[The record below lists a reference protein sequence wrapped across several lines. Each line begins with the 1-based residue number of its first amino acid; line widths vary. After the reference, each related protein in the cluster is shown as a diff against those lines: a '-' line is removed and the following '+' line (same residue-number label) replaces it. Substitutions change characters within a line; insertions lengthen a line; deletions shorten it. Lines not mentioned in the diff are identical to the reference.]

1 MSLSVTPNTNI
12 SPSSITLTS
21 DDGISNNSPFTLST
35 PTNAPTNY
43 YKVITFTNA
52 LTSNTDF
59 TFSATSGKRFV
70 IWGVNAEEED
80 TDPTISATPAS
91 LTGFTYIEGNGPSA
105 AQTISVSGE
114 NLTANLG
121 LSLGAS
127 SDFEMSLSEDSG
139 YANALEL
146 TPTSGAVAATTVY
159 VRLKSGLAVN
169 SSYSGTVTL
178 TSTDATD
185 VTVSLSG
192 SVTNQTYTLTDE
204 SGVNGSIAFSAS
216 PVEAGTHVVLT
227 PTPASDAY
235 YFVADS
241 WSFFNDALEDVT
253 SSIEFVTGETNT
265 IVMPAYNL
273 HVDATF
279 AAKPTY
285 DVFFDC
291 NGGTSGCP
299 SDMEDV
305 IQGTAITLPAAPTKA
320 DNVFTGW
327 NDGTTTYAAGDSYTV
342 NDDVIFTAQ
351 WTPGGTGTILFGKKD
366 GGGSTEIN
374 DATVTGDDSEGN
386 TWTIKTV
393 GTTSFTNTNNSGYSQ
408 VGSSSSPA
416 TSITFA
422 TKLSSTSTF
431 TGFSAKFG
439 GFNSTAGTVT
449 LKVYNHSTSTETT
462 VGTGSLNGT
471 SDVTISN
478 TSTAVG
484 DSLTVTVTSIAKG
497 VKCYYVSYSYSTSS
511 DPIISAPNELS
522 LGSLDTYTEFDYSII
537 NPSTGVTLGATTT
550 DTWISNIIVTADK
563 VSFETTA
570 NPSETE
576 DRTGTIT
583 LSYTGAENKTVTV
596 TQSKVD
602 YATLPFTYEGN
613 GVYEV
618 PNCFET
624 NLSGSYSDAPKMKF
638 DATGKYLT
646 LHLNEA
652 PTSLSYDIKGNSFS
666 GGTFKVQT
674 SADGATWNVLAEYT
688 TLAATTQTITHIDL
702 ASTVRYIKWIYANK
716 SSGNVALG
724 NIKASANY
732 DIYSDVTV
740 ASLTIPADKVCTVY
754 SPATLNVTASLTNE
768 ATSEAWNNLVIKDGA
783 QLKTPN
789 AVKGTIEKFVAG
801 YGESTNGN
809 YVLLA
814 TPATLDA
821 CNNTGMWPS
830 ETAQHVN
837 VDFYAFDQSFA
848 GAEWRNYK
856 YGHTYFAGPF
866 AMTQGTGYL
875 YANKNDV
882 TLTLE
887 TRGYVSPNVD
897 WQDHPFAPTNVNQSV
912 TLEYSDGKPFAGF
925 NLIGNPFTC
934 NAYINRDYYRMNA
947 AGDAIIAAE
956 SSATAIKPCEG
967 IFVVAADAGDNSVTF
982 SATAPSSAP
991 ANVVINLK
999 DNEMVRDRAIVSFE
1013 EGRDMPRFQFNDAAA
1028 KLYIP
1033 QRGMEFAKVSSETQG
1048 EVPVNFKADKNGSF
1062 TLSIDAANL
1071 DVDYLHLID
1080 NLTGTDVDLLAT
1092 PSYTFDARTSDYDSR
1107 FRLVFSVNSIGENS
1121 DNGSATFAY
1130 FNGSEWVINAS
1141 DNATVQVVDVMGRVI
1156 LNSDAKH
1163 GVSTANMP
1171 AGVYMLRL
1179 VNGNNVKVQKIVVR

>member
-1 MSLSVTPNTNI
+1 
-12 SPSSITLTS
+12 
-21 DDGISNNSPFTLST
+21 
-35 PTNAPTNY
+35 
-43 YKVITFTNA
+43 
-52 LTSNTDF
+52 
-59 TFSATSGKRFV
+59 
-70 IWGVNAEEED
+70 
-80 TDPTISATPAS
+80 
-91 LTGFTYIEGNGPSA
+91 
-105 AQTISVSGE
+105 
-114 NLTANLG
+114 
-121 LSLGAS
+121 
-127 SDFEMSLSEDSG
+127 MSLSEDSG

-285 DVFFDC
+285 DVVFDC

-299 SDMEDV
+299 SNMEDV

-484 DSLTVTVTSIAKG
+484 DSLIVTVTNIARG

-583 LSYTGAENKTVTV
+583 LSYAGAESKTVTV

-602 YATLPFTYEGN
+602 YATLPFAFDGGKNELLTGMTATLGDDY
-613 GVYEV
+613 
-618 PNCFET
+618 
-624 NLSGSYSDAPKMKF
+624 GSSPKLGF
-638 DATGKYLT
+638 RATGNYLI

-674 SADGATWNVLAEYT
+674 SANGTDYEDLATYT
-688 TLAATTQTITHIDL
+688 ALGDKQTVTHIDL
-702 ASTVRYIKWIYANK
+702 ASTVRYIKWIYVNK

-754 SPATLNVTASLTNE
+754 SPATLNVTTSLTNSGDR
-768 ATSEAWNNLVIKDGA
+768 TNLIIKDGA
-783 QLKTPN
+783 QLKTPS
-789 AVKGTIEKFVAG
+789 AVYATVEKNITG
-801 YGESTNGN
+801 YGTSTKGN
-809 YVLLA
+809 YYLVSA
-814 TPATLDA
+814 PAEKYLYVASDNDDVDA
-821 CNNTGMWPS
+821 Y
-830 ETAQHVN
+830 H
-837 VDFYAFDQSFA
+837 FDASKQ
-848 GAEWRNYK
+848 GAEWRNFK
-856 YGHTYFAGPF
+856 LATGAWHIAAGN
-866 AMTQGTGYL
+866 AVL
-875 YANKNDV
+875 YATKENSTLSLDGYGIVYNTPNPGANIVYNKVPATNAPVSVDV
-882 TLTLE
+882 
-887 TRGYVSPNVD
+887 RFNS
-897 WQDHPFAPTNVNQSV
+897 
-912 TLEYSDGKPFAGF
+912 GKTFQGF

-934 NAYINRDYYRMNA
+934 KAYLADVSRDFYRMNA
-947 AGDAIIAAE
+947 DGNAIVL
-956 SSATAIKPCEG
+956 ATDKVIDVCEG
-967 IFVVAADAGDNSVTF
+967 IFVVVTESGSVTF
-982 SATAPSSAP
+982 QTTDP
-991 ANVVINLK
+991 AVTSVGPNNSMINLSLSQNRGSVI
-999 DNEMVRDRAIVSFE
+999 DNARIRFG
-1013 EGRDMPRFQFNDAAA
+1013 EGSNLPKLNLLGEGTM
-1028 KLYIP
+1028 LYIP
-1033 QRGMEFAKVSSETQG
+1033 QGSKDYSVVYSNGQG
-1048 EVPVNFKADKNGSF
+1048 EMPVNFKATENGSY
-1062 TLSIDAANL
+1062 TLSFSTENAEM
-1071 DVDYLHLID
+1071 DYLHLID
-1080 NLTGTDVDLLAT
+1080 NMTGADVDLLQT
-1092 PSYTFDARTSDYDSR
+1092 PSYTFNARTTDYASR
-1107 FRLVFSVNSIGENS
+1107 FRLVFSATGSMPENTE
-1121 DNGSATFAY
+1121 GSETFAF
-1130 FNGSEWVINAS
+1130 FNGSEWVVNAS
-1141 DNATVQVVDVMGRVI
+1141 ADATLQVVDMMGRIV
-1156 LNSDAKH
+1156 LSTNGANT
-1163 GVSTANMP
+1163 VSTNGMAQ
-1171 AGVYMLRL
+1171 GVYVMRL
-1179 VNGNNVKVQKIVVR
+1179 VNGNDVKTQKIVVQ